1 MLMESIWRKV
11 KRMFRAACAVFALAC
26 LAPAHPV
33 QAETRLVV
41 TPVGPEIVL
50 FNPAKQGCDG
60 NDIPDMPLR
69 AYRDAQGRIA
79 AFALHYENRRL
90 SGASIEKLSLECPV
104 VFRAGRNG
112 DPKNYD
118 DRAWLAAT
126 YTTDGK
132 RVFGLVHHEFQ
143 ADAHLGR
150 CAFPEYIQCWWN
162 SVLGVASRDGGRSFS
177 RQNPQVAIATP
188 EPSEIGQGRHRGFFN
203 PSNIVKQGEAYFTLI
218 ATTGWNGQSSGVC
231 LFRND
236 DLEKSGGWRAHDGK
250 GFSARFPDPYGTGRP
265 RAQNCQPVGPF
276 PAPVGSVTRHRS
288 TGLWVAVYQAK
299 KGMPDGRGG
308 SYTTSG
314 FHAATSRD
322 LLSWS
327 PPSLVLE
334 TPTLYDDPCGT
345 RMLRSYPTLI
355 DSAATSRNFE
365 DTGDEALLTFAE
377 KRVEGCRVTHER
389 RLVARKVRIS
399 AYAAQ

>member
-11 KRMFRAACAVFALAC
+11 KRMFGAACAVFALGC
-26 LAPAHPV
+26 LALAHAAS
-33 QAETRLVV
+33 AEMRLVV

-69 AYRDAQGRIA
+69 AYRDAEGKVA

-90 SGASIEKLSLECPV
+90 SGPSIEKLSLECPV
-104 VFRAGRNG
+104 VFRANRNG
-112 DPKNYD
+112 DPRRYD

-126 YTTDGK
+126 YTEDGT

-143 ADAHLGR
+143 ADAHKGR
-150 CAFPEYIQCWWN
+150 CTFPEYIQCWWN
-162 SVLGVASRDGGRSFS
+162 AVLGVASRDGGKSFA

-188 EPSEIGQGRHRGFFN
+188 EPSEAGQGRHRGFFN
-203 PSNIVKQGEAYFTLI
+203 PSNIVKQGGAYFTLV
-218 ATTGWNGQSSGVC
+218 ATTGWAGQSSGVC

-236 DLEKSGGWRAHDGK
+236 DLEKSGGWRAHDGR
-250 GFSARFPDPYGTGRP
+250 GFSARFPDPYGTDRP
-265 RAQNCQPVGPF
+265 KAQTCQPVGPF
-276 PAPVGSVTRHRS
+276 PAPVGSVTRHRN

-299 KGMPDGRGG
+299 KGMPDGQGG
-308 SYTTSG
+308 SYAASG
-314 FHAATSRD
+314 FYAATSRD
-322 LLSWS
+322 LLRWS

-334 TPTLYDDPCGT
+334 TPTLYDDPCGA
-345 RMLRSYPTLI
+345 RVLRSYPSLV

-377 KRVEGCRVTHER
+377 KRVEGCRITHER

-399 AYAAQ
+399 TFVAQ